1 MKHFT
6 FSIFVLGF
14 CSLLISAC
22 TNQYAVNTNLDK
34 ENFSQYFS
42 PASVTI
48 YQNEQEFTAKYKSLG
63 GVEGESCQRKA
74 HHELPNEIDARTQA
88 RSAAYQLGANAII
101 FSGCTLIEDNQAN
114 KQCIRTRVCYGRA
127 FFIDNKHSPD
137 NE

>member
-6 FSIFVLGF
+6 FSLSVLGL

-42 PASVTI
+42 PAAVTI
-48 YQNEQEFTAKYKSLG
+48 YQNEQEFTANYKSLG

-74 HHELPNEIDARTQA
+74 HHELPNEIDARTHA

-127 FFIDNKHSPD
+127 FFIDKTNNTKQ
-137 NE
+137 